1 MRVTLPNPLGEPIT
15 FDSADSPGL
24 AVIPPLALFTRSSSL
39 IGFSRRPHFKIVLFL
54 IGFVFLLTWHP
65 SPPFPPSYDEEWAWE
80 KAAVDEIGVTGRMVQ
95 FDIPK
100 GTGFNH
106 QLQRVLWVCM
116 SSSHSWQW
124 CRLQHHIAV
133 LGNRSLSFE
142 PYYEDQTFLP
152 FSPGRWPWRSAR
164 IPLSAFISTVVSGF
178 ETLYNS
184 PRAIPSVYSHTF
196 WDWQKMVDFISWLNA
211 VADRGTTVINVQHPK
226 KKYTLS
232 AQNPTLMAI

>member
-24 AVIPPLALFTRSSSL
+24 AAIPPLALFTRSSSL

-65 SPPFPPSYDEEWAWE
+65 SPPFPPNYDEEWAWE

-106 QLQRVLWVCM
+106 QLQ
-116 SSSHSWQW
+116 
-124 CRLQHHIAV
+124 
-133 LGNRSLSFE
+133 
-142 PYYEDQTFLP
+142 
-152 FSPGRWPWRSAR
+152 
-164 IPLSAFISTVVSGF
+164 PL
-178 ETLYNS
+178 L
-184 PRAIPSVYSHTF
+184 
-196 WDWQKMVDFISWLNA
+196 
-211 VADRGTTVINVQHPK
+211 
-226 KKYTLS
+226 
-232 AQNPTLMAI
+232 